1 MVSRSHGWSGPFS
14 SPSPDTGDSTH
25 RHPSLR
31 FLDIAHH
38 RGLSGSFFFKH
49 QPPCYFSF
57 SFAYCLPHLLS
68 FQHFP
73 GPGISV
79 FCSHMTPANY
89 RAISLLNATTSFLAS
104 SLQRPLARNTSSF
117 SFGPEVHSVS
127 ILYSLNKWGEK
138 KKTAEEY
145 KKGPLGVRLSESHG
159 YFITLGISHFS
170 YHGWSHYGL
179 NFERFFLLFSKDV
192 TLQTAGGEA
201 RPAGAS
207 SAVPC
212 RARDD
217 SFSQTSEPVCSWG
230 CFGALQDAPTLP
242 RGEPWQRRSWAW
254 SRGKWEVSPFVWLP
268 QTTALIALPQLQRSP
283 KTEHHQQS

>member
-38 RGLSGSFFFKH
+38 RGLSGSFFFTH

-68 FQHFP
+68 FQNFP

-127 ILYSLNKWGEK
+127 ILYGLNKWGEK

-192 TLQTAGGEA
+192 TLQSAGGEA

-212 RARDD
+212 KGWDFLTNFRARLFLGLFWCFAGCREESLD
-217 SFSQTSEPVCSWG
+217 SVAAG
-230 CFGALQDAPTLP
+230 LGA
-242 RGEPWQRRSWAW
+242 G
-254 SRGKWEVSPFVWLP
+254 GKREVSPFVWLL
-268 QTTALIALPQLQRSP
+268 QTTALIAVPQRQRSP
-283 KTEHHQQS
+283 KTEDHRQS